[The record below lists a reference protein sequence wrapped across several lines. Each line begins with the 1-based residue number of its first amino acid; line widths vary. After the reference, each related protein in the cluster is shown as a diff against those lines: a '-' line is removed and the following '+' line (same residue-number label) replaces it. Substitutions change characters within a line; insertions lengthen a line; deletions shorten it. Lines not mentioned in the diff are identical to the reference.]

1 MMRKNKRYIGIL
13 IITLVS
19 IIALFSMA
27 AAGESTFYDFEEGKF
42 TWSSLYN
49 GLSYEF
55 PTEESGNHYMKLTYN
70 PSINP
75 KREYFDVAVTG
86 NSFTNIKKL
95 QVNYDVMYEDF
106 TNERNGEMHIKQRT
120 GSGSDQTT
128 LVARVA
134 QVNGYL
140 QVQGGENVGFQRV
153 RDLNG
158 NYYQMETNHW
168 YTIKVMVDMEQHI
181 QNIYVYD
188 RDTQSLVA
196 INQEISTI
204 SNLTSVNMVSF
215 MSSTTLC
222 LDNVSVGEYSCEN
235 TYVYGSPFLKKGN
248 ITRYFFLGKGIDDTS
263 TALPYGTTT
272 WSIENPR
279 TGISINSSSGNLNT
293 SAAAE
298 PGVVII
304 QAQRTVGDKTYES
317 KYAVNITE

>member
-1 MMRKNKRYIGIL
+1 MKTKKKHIL
-13 IITLVS
+13 LLLITIISVS
-19 IIALFSMA
+19 ICTMSMVA
-27 AAGESTFYDFEEGKF
+27 TGESTYYDFEEGKF
-42 TWSSLYN
+42 NWNSLY
-49 GLSYEF
+49 GSLDYEF
-55 PTEESGNHYMKLTYN
+55 PTEASGNRYMKLSYHQYDW
-70 PSINP
+70 SQ
-75 KREYFDVAVTG
+75 REYFDVAVTG

-106 TNERNGEMHIKQRT
+106 TEDRNGEMHIKQRT
-120 GSGSDQTT
+120 GSGHDQTT

-140 QVQGGENVGFQRV
+140 QVQGGSGVGFQRI

-181 QNIYVYD
+181 QSIYVYD

-204 SNLTSVNMVSF
+204 SDLTSVNMVSF

-222 LDNVSVGEYSCEN
+222 LDNVSVGAYSCEN
-235 TYVYGSPFLKKGN
+235 TYIYGSPFLKKGN
-248 ITRYFFLGKGIDDTS
+248 KARYYFLGKGIDDLATV
-263 TALPYGTTT
+263 LPYGTTS

-279 TGISINSSSGNLNT
+279 TGISINSGSGNLNT
-293 SAAAE
+293 SASAE
-298 PGVVII
+298 PGIVII
-304 QAQRTVGDKTYES
+304 KAQRAVGDKTYEAT
-317 KYAVNITE
+317 YAVNITE

>member
-1 MMRKNKRYIGIL
+1 MKRKNKIISLMIL
-13 IITLVS
+13 VTMCIAILVLS
-19 IIALFSMA
+19 TAVT
-27 AAGESTFYDFEEGKF
+27 GESNYYDFEEGKF
-42 TWSSLYN
+42 NWNSLY
-49 GLSYEF
+49 GSLDYEF
-55 PTEESGNHYMKLTYN
+55 PTEASGNRYMKLTYN
-70 PSINP
+70 PP
-75 KREYFDVAVTG
+75 TTPQREYFDVAVTG
-86 NSFTNIKKL
+86 NSLTNIKKL

-106 TNERNGEMHIKQRT
+106 TEDRNGEMHIKQRT
-120 GSGSDQTT
+120 GSGHDQTT

-140 QVQGGENVGFQRV
+140 QVQGGGGVGFQRI

-181 QNIYVYD
+181 QSIYVYD

-204 SNLTSVNMVSF
+204 SDLASVNMVSF

-222 LDNVSVGEYSCEN
+222 LDNVSVGAYSCEN
-235 TYVYGSPFLKKGN
+235 TYIYGSPFLKKGN
-248 ITRYFFLGKGIDDTS
+248 KARYYFLGKGIDDLA
-263 TALPYGTTT
+263 TALPYGTTL

-279 TGISINSSSGNLNT
+279 TGISINSGSGNLNT
-293 SAAAE
+293 SASAE
-298 PGVVII
+298 PGIVII
-304 QAQRTVGDKTYES
+304 KAQRAVGDKTYEA